1 MKFEDILKTSRNILT
16 NTYSL
21 YVKSDTNSYRARY
34 EMTKCLKLLT
44 ELCACMENFITYL
57 LKDFQEFKR
66 FSKSVLKNK
75 TKRKLLIRTKN
86 IDSVRNIALTR
97 RAKFIWKESSILK
110 KKIKQSMIKNNIWYD
125 IKFKK

>member
-1 MKFEDILKTSRNILT
+1 MKLEDIISTSRNFLT

-21 YVKSDTNSYRARY
+21 YVKSDTNSYRARH

-44 ELCACMENFITYL
+44 ELCVCMENLITYL

-75 TKRKLLIRTKN
+75 TERKLLYKTKN
-86 IDSVRNIALTR
+86 LDSVRNIALTR
-97 RAKFIWKESSILK
+97 RAKFIWKESSIFK
-110 KKIKQSMIKNNIWYD
+110 KKLKQNMIKNNISIV
-125 IKFKK
+125 IKYKE